1 MTHKNEEETVVD
13 AQMHHPFRCLVA
25 GPSQSGK
32 STFVRNLLLRQNDII
47 DVCFDYVTIVLGTD
61 AHKNEILSSLKD
73 ELRPGVVEIIEL
85 KKLYKTAEL
94 MKQNF
99 CSEFEHFVK
108 DKANK
113 KKKGAGPSQ
122 SGKSTFVRNLLLRQ
136 NDIIDVCFDY
146 VTIVLGTDA
155 HKNEILSSLKDELRP
170 GVVEIIELKKLYK
183 TAELMKQNFCSE
195 FEHFVKDKANKKKKG
210 CVIFDDLM
218 SELSEC
224 GLLLDLFSKYSS
236 Q

>member
-32 STFVRNLLLRQNDII
+32 STFVRNLLLHQNDII

-85 KKLYKTAEL
+85 KKLYKTTEL

-99 CSEFEHFVK
+99 CS
-108 DKANK
+108 D
-113 KKKGAGPSQ
+113 S
-122 SGKSTFVRNLLLRQ
+122 S
-136 NDIIDVCFDY
+136 
-146 VTIVLGTDA
+146 
-155 HKNEILSSLKDELRP
+155 ILSRTKQTRKKRDVLFLMTSCQSCQNVAFCLIYSANTHL
-170 GVVEIIELKKLYK
+170 II
-183 TAELMKQNFCSE
+183 
-195 FEHFVKDKANKKKKG
+195 
-210 CVIFDDLM
+210 I
-218 SELSEC
+218 
-224 GLLLDLFSKYSS
+224 
-236 Q
+236 

>member
-13 AQMHHPFRCLVA
+13 AQMHRPFRSCTAILVA
-25 GPSQSGK
+25 GPSQFGM

-47 DVCFDYVTIVLGTD
+47 DVCFDYVTIILGTD
-61 AHKNEILSSLKD
+61 ANKNEILSSLKD

-94 MKQNF
+94 MKENF
-99 CSEFEHFVK
+99 SSEFEHFVK
-108 DKANK
+108 NKAN
-113 KKKGAGPSQ
+113 
-122 SGKSTFVRNLLLRQ
+122 R
-136 NDIIDVCFDY
+136 
-146 VTIVLGTDA
+146 
-155 HKNEILSSLKDELRP
+155 
-170 GVVEIIELKKLYK
+170 
-183 TAELMKQNFCSE
+183 
-195 FEHFVKDKANKKKKG
+195 KKG

-236 Q
+236 HYDLTTIHITQNIFSRRGENTVQIM